1 MNNIKNFKNFNTQD
15 IFTYIAND
23 DIQLVKNYINANY
36 NLNIKNDYGHTPLM
50 YAVLK
55 NSIEIVKLLLNAGA
69 DVNDQDNDGY
79 TALIWATHNSD
90 NKEIVKLLLN
100 AGADIDKQNDLGN
113 TALISVSIRSKI
125 KIAKFLL
132 NSGADIDKQN
142 NNGNTALISAAFKN
156 NKKIIELLLDYG
168 AAEFILNAQNKSFYD
183 FLNTENKEYFTQNYP
198 TSVYNAISHWYKKS
212 FTEFVK
218 DYNIKIKN
226 NK

>member
-69 DVNDQDNDGY
+69 DIDKQDNNGY
-79 TALIWATHNSD
+79 TALIYAAYD
-90 NKEIVKLLLN
+90 NNRNV
-100 AGADIDKQNDLGN
+100 
-113 TALISVSIRSKI
+113 
-125 KIAKFLL
+125 
-132 NSGADIDKQN
+132 
-142 NNGNTALISAAFKN
+142 
-156 NKKIIELLLDYG
+156 IELLLDYH
-168 AAEFILNAQNKSFYD
+168 ADEFILSVRDGSFYD
-183 FLNTENKEYFTQNYP
+183 YLNIENKQYFLHKYP
-198 TSVYNAISHWYKKS
+198 TSVYNAISHNYKKS

-218 DYNIKIKN
+218 DYNIKN
-226 NK
+226 